1 MILSRIN
8 ACLIILTTGWPFM
21 TRIKGAKWYR
31 WLLLIL
37 PFTFMALIATGV
49 FNVALDFSGIH
60 WELNIVLPML
70 VIYLAYALYIK
81 FVAKAKVYPNEWFIL
96 PMYLIFDVFIKIV
109 FKTFAGND
117 FNFYNNLY
125 APDHSQILFTISY
138 FIGLNTT
145 TYLICVRDLE
155 KDIRADKILIIVF
168 GYITGFTLIMIQRAI
183 YLTTPLNNISDTL
196 IALFALTGI
205 LLLAIVIFFLYEL
218 NKRHDQEKQR
228 QENRFEQIGEYYNKQ
243 LLLNQDELIKLR
255 HDLNNFLEVIKLKD
269 EKMFN
274 ELSEKV
280 KKYNAVY
287 FCSDDLLNKILVLKV
302 SEGKEDG
309 IDFDIK
315 VSIDKDINMS
325 SSDKI
330 SLFTNILDNAIDA
343 AKVSQAKKISL
354 DVNFKDDLL
363 YISLINSCEKIIKK
377 QDAIYHGKGKEIVA
391 DIVKKYSGEA
401 QVYFANKMYSL
412 EIEMNFNNQ

>member
-1 MILSRIN
+1 M
-8 ACLIILTTGWPFM
+8 
-21 TRIKGAKWYR
+21 
-31 WLLLIL
+31 
-37 PFTFMALIATGV
+37 
-49 FNVALDFSGIH
+49 
-60 WELNIVLPML
+60 
-70 VIYLAYALYIK
+70 
-81 FVAKAKVYPNEWFIL
+81 
-96 PMYLIFDVFIKIV
+96 
-109 FKTFAGND
+109 
-117 FNFYNNLY
+117 
-125 APDHSQILFTISY
+125 
-138 FIGLNTT
+138 
-145 TYLICVRDLE
+145 
-155 KDIRADKILIIVF
+155 
-168 GYITGFTLIMIQRAI
+168 
-183 YLTTPLNNISDTL
+183 
-196 IALFALTGI
+196 
-205 LLLAIVIFFLYEL
+205 LLAIVIFFLYEL

-228 QENRFEQIGEYYNKQ
+228 QENRFEQIGDYYNKQ

-302 SEGKEDG
+302 SEGKENG

-363 YISLINSCEKIIKK
+363 YISLINSCEKMIKK